1 MKPLSFSLNH
11 VGIYVINIDAMSD
24 FYTSFFGFVITDRR
38 DDVNP
43 IRFMTMSPNEHHQL
57 LLVSGRKPESDSTV
71 AQISFLMEE
80 FPSLRRLHERARRE
94 PRIRKL
100 WALDHGNS
108 WTVYFKDPE
117 DNIIECYVH
126 TPWHVSQ
133 PYGKPIDFSLS
144 DAQIRQRTESEA
156 LVNPTYKPAET
167 FRSELEARLRE
178 NAQ

>member
-1 MKPLSFSLNH
+1 MNPLSFSLNH
-11 VGIYVINIDAMSD
+11 VGIYVIDIDAMSD

-57 LLVSGRKPESDSTV
+57 LLVSGRRPDSDSTV
-71 AQISFLMEE
+71 AQISFLMED
-80 FPSLRRLHERARRE
+80 FPSLRRLHERAGAE

-100 WALDHGNS
+100 WTLDHGNS

-144 DAQIRQRTESEA
+144 DAQIRQRTESESRA
-156 LVNPTYKPAET
+156 NPTYKPAET
-167 FRSELEARLRE
+167 FRSELAARLRE
-178 NAQ
+178 ETQ